1 MKSLTTN
8 QQQSLNENA
17 KISYF
22 CQENLLKK
30 ISMLK
35 IKQNCKDR
43 DYCHYTDG
51 YRGAVHR
58 IYNLQHSVPKEILIV
73 FHNGSIYDYHF
84 IIKEP
89 AQEYENQS
97 NCLGENTAK
106 YLIFSVPMEKEVIKF
121 DRKGKEIPKTT
132 CYRLQFINS
141 TIFMS
146 SSLSNLVNNL
156 AERIHKVK
164 TTFV

>member
-1 MKSLTTN
+1 MKMQKSVIFVKKTL
-8 QQQSLNENA
+8 
-17 KISYF
+17 KI
-22 CQENLLKK
+22 N
-30 ISMLK
+30 MLK

-51 YRGAVHR
+51 YRGVVHR

-89 AQEYENQS
+89 AQEYEKQF
-97 NCLGENTAK
+97 NCLGENAEK

-121 DRKGKEIPKTT
+121 DRKGKEISKTT
-132 CYRLQFINS
+132 CYRLQFTNS
-141 TIFMS
+141 AIFMS
-146 SSLSNLVNNL
+146 SLLSNLVNNL

-164 TTFV
+164 STFV